1 MRLDLAVARAFH
13 LSRRAARDAVRAGR
27 VDGDGVTLD
36 EPGLDIA
43 EDARLTW
50 DPNRP
55 ARHNVRTRL
64 SVLHDDEDVLIVDKP
79 AGLLTVP
86 TAERESDTLHA
97 RTLDYLQHRYGRR
110 PYAGIVHR
118 LDKDTSGAL
127 VFARNR
133 EALHALQALF
143 RAHDI
148 EREYIALVA
157 GEPPDSG
164 VLDADLVRD
173 AGLGRRGVARRGE
186 SGRRAVTRYRVIERL
201 RGAALVSIHLET
213 GRTHQI
219 RVHFLSIGHPVVG
232 DRVYRTGQGDAGVP
246 AAPRQMLHARRLGFR
261 HPRTGE
267 GIGVQAAA
275 PPDFER
281 ALAALRERGKPREPV
296 DAKRPAAPG
305 ERVSGRKPP
314 EKREGPRGPARD
326 PSTGGRRAQKA
337 RPAPRPA
344 GPRNALTA
352 PPKKRKPRRSGAFER
367 DETGPRR
374 ER

>member
-1 MRLDLAVARAFH
+1 MVRLDLAVARAFR

-27 VDGDGVTLD
+27 VDRDGVTLD
-36 EPGLDIA
+36 QPGLDVA
-43 EDARLTW
+43 DDARLTW

-55 ARHNVRTRL
+55 PRHNVRTRL
-64 SVLHDDEDVLIVDKP
+64 AVLHDDEDVLIVDKP

-97 RTLDYLQHRYGRR
+97 RALDYLQHRYHRR

-133 EALHALQALF
+133 EALHALQSLF
-143 RAHDI
+143 RVHDI

-164 VLDADLVRD
+164 ILDADLVRD

-186 SGRRAVTRYRVIERL
+186 AGRRAVTRYRVIERL
-201 RGAALVSIHLET
+201 RGAALVAIHLET

-219 RVHFLSIGHPVVG
+219 RVHFLSIGHPVLG
-232 DRVYRTGQGDAGVP
+232 DRVYRTGHGDGAVP
-246 AAPRQMLHARRLGFR
+246 SAPRQMLHARRLGFR

-267 GIGVQAAA
+267 GIGVEAAA
-275 PPDFER
+275 PADFER
-281 ALAALRERGKPREPV
+281 ALAALRERGKPRPS
-296 DAKRPAAPG
+296 AGNARRPAVPATSVRIG
-305 ERVSGRKPP
+305 AFRGKAEGFASSPP
-314 EKREGPRGPARD
+314 R
-326 PSTGGRRAQKA
+326 
-337 RPAPRPA
+337 RPAPARPGIRRPA
-344 GPRNALTA
+344 GQRSDPTA
-352 PPKKRKPRRSGAFER
+352 PPQKRKPRGSGAFKR
-367 DETGPRR
+367 NGTRPRR
-374 ER
+374 GR